1 MWVQNGPQFG
11 ISSIETIEN
20 FVDKY
25 LTTDQTLFL
34 VEIHSAQ
41 IHQHKWT
48 CQEKNQ
54 PICWFQYL
62 KPPMKSTTILL
73 PLDEHDCVPKFNV
86 IANNI
91 F

>member
-1 MWVQNGPQFG
+1 M
-11 ISSIETIEN
+11 IEN

-25 LTTDQTLFL
+25 LTTNQTLL
-34 VEIHSAQ
+34 SVEIHSAQ
-41 IHQHKWT
+41 IHQNKWS

-54 PICWFQYL
+54 PICRFQYF

-73 PLDEHDCVPKFNV
+73 PLDEHDCVPKFHE

-91 F
+91 